1 LNPRISMITL
11 GVQNI
16 DKAVK
21 FYKDGLGFPKLDSP
35 PQVAFFKL
43 NGSWLGL
50 YNKNDLAKDAS
61 VSPQGEGFN
70 NFTLSH
76 NVKSE
81 KEVEE
86 VYLQALAAGATS
98 VKSPQKT
105 SWGGFHGYFKDL
117 DEHLWEIA
125 YNPFFWIGPEIKK
138 DMSI

>member
-1 LNPRISMITL
+1 MNPRISMITL

-16 DKAVK
+16 KKAVK
-21 FYKDGLGFPKLDSP
+21 FYKDGLGFPQIDSP
-35 PQVAFFKL
+35 PEVAFFTL

-61 VSPQGEGFN
+61 VSSHSEGFN

-86 VYLQALAAGATS
+86 VYSQALDAGAIS

-117 DEHLWEIA
+117 DGHLWEIA
-125 YNPFFWIGPEIKK
+125 YNPFFWVGPK
-138 DMSI
+138 DKDV

>member
-1 LNPRISMITL
+1 MITL